1 MKKLFGTFFK
11 KHIICGI
18 ILCAGMYLFA
28 WSATIPVSPA
38 SDFKY
43 ELTKNGDGVRITGYT
58 GGKYCHIPAEIEG
71 LPVTEL
77 GSYAFSYSPDKD
89 HIETI
94 IMPDTIKTVG
104 EKPFDQLIG
113 LKTVKLSSSLEAIP
127 NGMFSGCYL
136 LREITIPRSVKSIG
150 DWAFSSTGIKT
161 IEIPST
167 VKKYGRYI
175 LSGCEDL
182 ENVTLPPYME
192 NLPDGT
198 FYRCTSLKTVQLPEG
213 IKEISEDL
221 FRSCKALTSV
231 KIPSSVTKICE
242 DAFWACSSLR
252 ALEIPNSVKT
262 IEKNA
267 FSWSGLETLEIPDSV
282 KELNCSFARCR
293 SLKKIKLPNSV
304 TVIKYDMFNDLDY
317 SDVHTES
324 LESITLPS
332 SLESIDGFG
341 YDKFGNLK
349 EVIIPESIKRLT
361 FGGDAF
367 RGTSLTL
374 KNQKQLRDLGYKGS
388 FK

>member
-18 ILCAGMYLFA
+18 ILGAGMYLFA

-150 DWAFSSTGIKT
+150 DWAFSSTGIKS

-213 IKEISEDL
+213 IKEISGEL
-221 FRSCKALTSV
+221 FWCCYKLSSV
-231 KIPSSVTKICE
+231 KIPSSVTKICAS
-242 DAFWACSSLR
+242 AFNGCRSLT
-252 ALEIPNSVKT
+252 ALEIPNSVIT
-262 IEKNA
+262 IEYSA
-267 FSWSGLETLEIPDSV
+267 FDGTGLEELEIPDSV
-282 KELNCSFARCR
+282 KELGCTFSHCS
-293 SLKKIKLPNSV
+293 SLKKIKLPNCV
-304 TVIKYDMFNDLDY
+304 TVIKSDMFYY
-317 SDVHTES
+317 SFSTYAES

-332 SLESIDGFG
+332 SLKSIDIRAFA
-341 YDKFGNLK
+341 DNFKNLR
-349 EVIIPESIKRLT
+349 EVIIPDSIKSLG
-361 FGGDAF
+361 FGDNAF
-367 RGTSLTL
+367 QGTSLTL
-374 KNQKQLRDLGYKGS
+374 KTQKQLRDLGYKGS
-388 FK
+388 F